1 MMGADPIGIALF
13 LAALSLLPLLLIVST
28 SFLKTVI
35 VLLIVRNALG
45 VQQVPPSMALY
56 AIAMAMTAFVMAPTF
71 HTIAQ
76 GVDKSRAHGGAQASI
91 VETVGKV
98 AEPLRGFMLKHASEE
113 QRELF
118 LDKARSLWPEQQARQ
133 ATSRDFVILIPSF
146 VISEMQAGFYM
157 GFLIF
162 IPFLVIDLIVSNLL
176 LALGMQMV
184 SPTTVS
190 LPLKLFLFVIVDGW
204 SKLLHAILN
213 TYL

>member
-1 MMGADPIGIALF
+1 MMNADPIGIALF
-13 LAALSLLPLLLIVST
+13 MAAMSLLPLLLIVTT

-35 VLLIVRNALG
+35 VLLIVRNSLG

-56 AIAMAMTAFVMAPTF
+56 GIAMAMTLFVMAPTF
-71 HTIAQ
+71 QVMADGINQGRASAAAPRPLSDNIVTI
-76 GVDKSRAHGGAQASI
+76 
-91 VETVGKV
+91 
-98 AEPLRGFMLKHASEE
+98 AEPLRVFMLKYAKESE
-113 QRELF
+113 RELF
-118 LDKARSLWPEQQARQ
+118 LEKARKLWPEQQAKA
-133 ATSRDFVILIPSF
+133 ATSRDFVILVPAFI
-146 VISEMQAGFYM
+146 ISEMQAGFYM

-190 LPLKLFLFVIVDGW
+190 LPLKLFLFVVVDGW

>member
-1 MMGADPIGIALF
+1 MMGSDPIGIAIF
-13 LAALSLLPLLLIVST
+13 LAGISLLPLLLIVST

-56 AIAMAMTAFVMAPTF
+56 AIALALAMFVMAPTF
-71 HTIAQ
+71 QNIAD
-76 GVDKSRAHGGAQASI
+76 GVSKIRSHAGAAPSLTDS
-91 VETVGKV
+91 VKPV
-98 AEPLRGFMLKHASEE
+98 AEPLRVFMLKYAKEE
-113 QRELF
+113 QREML
-118 LDKARSLWPEQQARQ
+118 LEKARQFWPEQHAKE
-133 ATSRDFVILIPSF
+133 ASSSDFAILVPAF

-157 GFLIF
+157 GFLVF

-184 SPTTVS
+184 SPMTVS
-190 LPLKLFLFVIVDGW
+190 LPLKLFLFVVADGW
-204 SKLLHAILN
+204 GKLLHAILN